1 MCKKRSC
8 LMFLLASF
16 LITLFA
22 PLSFGQLPV
31 VNIGIIGD
39 GPWEKNDAFRELI
52 QREILELTGGEF
64 EVRFPEDKRI
74 VADWSVKGIRKAGDR
89 LLADPE
95 VDMIIALGVITSNDF
110 CHRGDLP
117 KPVIAPAVLDIE
129 LQAVPLKE
137 GASGVENLNY
147 VTYPATMR
155 SDIKAF
161 LSIVPFE
168 KLAILTNQSYHE
180 AIPELAGKTAIVL
193 GEMGIEP
200 VRVPVG
206 KSIDETL
213 ANFPADAEAVYI
225 APLIHL
231 PPGEFDRLIA
241 ALIERKLPSF
251 SLFGKIDVERG
262 ILAGLKPNIFPTLAR
277 RVALN
282 VQRILLGE
290 PAGSIPVTFSVRD
303 QLFIN
308 MATARAIGISPS
320 WAVRTEAEVIGTER
334 KEIARQL
341 DLFKTVQ
348 EALTANLDLASEER
362 FVAAGKQNVRGAWG
376 NLLPQVNVA
385 GTGLLIDEDRA
396 AASFGQQPEKTLTG
410 SITARQI
417 IFSEPAWANLSIQKS
432 IQKTREEGLQELRLD
447 IVQAAATAYLN
458 VLKAKTYEKIQKENL
473 KRTRSNLEMAQ
484 IREVVG
490 TAGPAEVYRW
500 ESEIATNRKTVI
512 EANSQ
517 RNLAEIDLNR
527 LLHRPAEEHFT
538 TKDADF
544 QASGLPS
551 AEERLIKYLGDQ
563 ESFRLFRAFAVEESF
578 RNSPEL
584 ASLDAAIKA
593 QERVLGSASNSFWS
607 PTLALQG
614 EVKNLFS
621 KDGAGSEIDT
631 GADETDWSV
640 ALNLSF
646 PLFEGGSKFAARNEA
661 VQELARLRL
670 QRQAVAELIE
680 QRVRSELHLLGA
692 SYAGI
697 HQARLAA
704 EAAGKSLN
712 VVEDAYS
719 RGVVSIV
726 DLLDAQ
732 NAALVTD
739 LAAANAVYDFLI
751 NLMAF
756 ERAAGE
762 FAFFMSKENQESLI
776 QRVNDYFDK
785 EGNLSDEQ

>member
-1 MCKKRSC
+1 
-8 LMFLLASF
+8 
-16 LITLFA
+16 
-22 PLSFGQLPV
+22 

-39 GPWEKNDAFRELI
+39 GPWERNDELRVLFE
-52 QREILELTGGEF
+52 REILGLTRGEF

-74 VADWSVKGIRKAGDR
+74 IADWSLEGIRRAGDR

-95 VDMIIALGVITSNDF
+95 VDMIIALGAIASNDF

-129 LQAVPLKE
+129 LQGVPLK
-137 GASGVENLNY
+137 GGTSGVKNLSY
-147 VTYPATMR
+147 VTYPATLR
-155 SDIKAF
+155 SDVKAF
-161 LSIVPFE
+161 LSIVPFK
-168 KLAILTNQSYHE
+168 KLAILTNPSYQE
-180 AIPELAGKTAIVL
+180 AIPELANKTEMVL
-193 GEMGIEP
+193 AELGVETL
-200 VRVPVG
+200 RVPVG
-206 KSIDETL
+206 KSVDEAL
-213 ANFPADAEAVYI
+213 ANFPAEAQAVYI

-251 SLFGKIDVERG
+251 SLFGRVDVERG
-262 ILAGLKPNIFPTLAR
+262 VLAGLKPNIFPPLAR

-282 VQRILLGE
+282 IQRILLGE
-290 PAGSIPVTFSVRD
+290 EAGSIPVTFSVRD
-303 QLFIN
+303 QLVIN
-308 MATARAIGISPS
+308 MATARAIGVSPS
-320 WAVRTEAEVIGTER
+320 WAVRTEAEVIGAER
-334 KEIARQL
+334 KEIERQL
-341 DLFKTVQ
+341 DLFGAVQ
-348 EALTANLDLASEER
+348 EALTANLDLASEQQL
-362 FVAAGKQNVRGAWG
+362 VDAGRQTVKQARG
-376 NLLPQVNVA
+376 NLLPQMSIA
-385 GTGLLIDEDRA
+385 GTGLQIDDDRA

-410 SITARQI
+410 SITASQI
-417 IFSEPAWANLSIQKS
+417 IFSEPAWANLSVQKS
-432 IQKTREEGLQELRLD
+432 VQKTREEALRELRLD
-447 IVQAAATAYLN
+447 IIQAAATAYLN
-458 VLKAKTYEKIQKENL
+458 VLKAKTYETIQKENL

-484 IREVVG
+484 VRKVVG
-490 TAGPAEVYRW
+490 IAGPAEVYRW
-500 ESEIATNRKTVI
+500 ESEIATNRRTVI

-538 TKDADF
+538 TRDTDL
-544 QASGLPS
+544 QTSGLPFI
-551 AEERLIKYLGDQ
+551 EERLTDYLGNQ

-593 QERVLGSASNSFWS
+593 QERVLSSSTKSFWA

-614 EVKNLFS
+614 EVKHLFS
-621 KDGAGSEIDT
+621 KDGAGSEIET

-646 PLFEGGSKFAARNEA
+646 PLFEGGSKFAVRNEA
-661 VQELARLRL
+661 ALELARLRL

-697 HQARLAA
+697 KQAQLAA

-739 LAAANAVYDFLI
+739 LAAANAIYDFLI

-762 FAFFMSKENQESLI
+762 FAYFMSEEDQESLL
-776 QRVNDYFDK
+776 QRIRDYFEK
-785 EGNLSDEQ
+785 AERTPDE